1 MALPINTKE
10 QLRQLYRIYSLVS
23 DNAHGNTKGLTGS
36 LNYSSLLLVL
46 RALNIT
52 GQGRR
57 LFDCGAADG
66 KVLAAALILGSEGAH
81 GYELPEN
88 SSNRYIFQSV
98 MNRIAAHFELNRQ
111 AIDRTHLEFS
121 DIKNVSNFSEQIC
134 MLCHVSSHFDAD
146 KNLPWWSLECIRILG
161 WNGV

>member
-23 DNAHGNTKGLTGS
+23 DNAHGNTKGVTGS

-46 RALNIT
+46 KALNIT

-81 GYELPEN
+81 GYEL
-88 SSNRYIFQSV
+88 
-98 MNRIAAHFELNRQ
+98 
-111 AIDRTHLEFS
+111 
-121 DIKNVSNFSEQIC
+121 
-134 MLCHVSSHFDAD
+134 
-146 KNLPWWSLECIRILG
+146 
-161 WNGV
+161 